1 MIITDNEESHTQS
14 GQNHFR
20 LVRTKEGMSLRL
32 LYPWLIGGEPIP
44 QPEKPVEEVKV
55 ETPIKV
61 FPWELYKEEG
71 DKIEEEEPILFPWHY
86 YEDPPWYLPLKG
98 AKSLR
103 PVPEAEKEPDY
114 PWDYYK
120 DDLEGLK
127 ETLFKVTFDPD
138 RYSAV
143 KIKFKPASDM
153 KQVTVSIF
161 STGKIIV
168 TGAQTLQEIA
178 YAYNIINRHIISGA
192 KKIKVSPTDT
202 IETFNNFLGYSFDE
216 MVEKLPRIGF
226 RPWVINNSNYQINF

>member
-1 MIITDNEESHTQS
+1 LTELGSVFIKTKDSTSQEKGFEWKVKPTKFYNQVTLGYTDAYS
-14 GQNHFR
+14 
-20 LVRTKEGMSLRL
+20 TKS
-32 LYPWLIGGEPIP
+32 
-44 QPEKPVEEVKV
+44 
-55 ETPIKV
+55 IKV
-61 FPWELYKEEG
+61 FPNGSIQVAGCSDLF
-71 DKIEEEEPILFPWHY
+71 DCNRIIQQLIFILKLVLGLDESVTSNSFRVVMINTNF
-86 YEDPPWYLPLKG
+86 
-98 AKSLR
+98 SLNSNINLM
-103 PVPEAEKEPDY
+103 A
-114 PWDYYK
+114 
-120 DDLEGLK
+120 LFAHFSA